1 MTFTWE
7 YMLPMV
13 FMAVMGLALL
23 AYVVLDGYDLGVGIL
38 LPLATD
44 DQKDVMVSSI
54 GPFWDANETWL
65 VLGIGVLLI
74 AFPLAHGIVLSA
86 LYLPVA
92 VMLIG
97 LILRGVS
104 FDFRVKARAAHK
116 HTWNIL
122 FALGSLMAAMA
133 QGWMLGSY
141 LTGFDHGW
149 KSSLF
154 SLGIAL
160 TLPTGYAMLGAGW
173 LIMKTGDEL
182 QARAV
187 RWARRVLW
195 PMGLALVAISLAS
208 PLVSQTVF
216 DRWFDMPQFLGLLPI
231 PVACA
236 VAFYAAFHVTARPN
250 VVAAGYGWV
259 VFASTVLIFVLAFI
273 GLAYSLY
280 PYIVIDRL
288 TVWQAASATKSLVFI
303 FVGVAIT
310 LPAIIVYTVFMYR
323 VFWGRAT
330 ELTYG
335 AGH

>member
-1 MTFTWE
+1 MNLDWDFL
-7 YMLPMV
+7 LPLV

-44 DQKDVMVSSI
+44 AEKDVMVSSI

-74 AFPLAHGIVLSA
+74 AFPVAHGIVLSA

-92 VMLIG
+92 VMLVG

-104 FDFRVKARAAHK
+104 FDFRVKARDSHK
-116 HTWNIL
+116 AMWNRL
-122 FALGSLMAAMA
+122 FALGSLMAATA
-133 QGWMLGSY
+133 QGWMLGRY
-141 LTGFDHGW
+141 LTGFEHNLWTD
-149 KSSLF
+149 LF

-173 LIMKTGDEL
+173 LIMKTGDRL
-182 QARAV
+182 QQRAV
-187 RWARRVLW
+187 RWARTALW
-195 PMGLALVAISLAS
+195 PMGAALVGISLAS
-208 PLVSQTVF
+208 PLVSHTVF
-216 DRWFDMPQFLGLLPI
+216 ERWFAMPQFIGLLPI

-236 VAFYAAFHVTARPN
+236 VAFYAALNVTSRPK
-250 VVAAGYGWV
+250 VLAAGYGWV
-259 VFASTVLIFVLAFI
+259 VFASTVLIFVMSFI

-288 TVWQAASATKSLVFI
+288 TIWQAASATESLQFI
-303 FVGVAIT
+303 LVGVAIT
-310 LPAIIVYTVFMYR
+310 LPAIVGYTIYMYR
-323 VFWGRAT
+323 VFWGRAR
-330 ELTYG
+330 ELSYG
-335 AGH
+335 PGG

>member
-1 MTFTWE
+1 MNLTWADT
-7 YMLPMV
+7 LPL
-13 FMAVMGLALL
+13 FFLAVMGLALL

-44 DQKDVMVSSI
+44 EQKDVMVASI

-74 AFPLAHGIVLSA
+74 AFPQAHGIVLSA

-116 HTWNIL
+116 TTWNRL
-122 FALGSLMAAMA
+122 FALGSLMAAAA

-141 LTGFDHGW
+141 LTGFDRGAW
-149 KSSLF
+149 SLLF

-173 LIMKTGDEL
+173 LIMKTGDGL
-182 QARAV
+182 QLKAV

-195 PMGLALVAISLAS
+195 PMGVALVGISLAS
-208 PLVSQTVF
+208 PLVSHTV
-216 DRWFDMPQFLGLLPI
+216 
-231 PVACA
+231 
-236 VAFYAAFHVTARPN
+236 
-250 VVAAGYGWV
+250 
-259 VFASTVLIFVLAFI
+259 
-273 GLAYSLY
+273 
-280 PYIVIDRL
+280 
-288 TVWQAASATKSLVFI
+288 
-303 FVGVAIT
+303 
-310 LPAIIVYTVFMYR
+310 
-323 VFWGRAT
+323 
-330 ELTYG
+330 
-335 AGH
+335 